1 MSSTE
6 ATVIAGGFLGRAT
19 MITGT
24 PSSRAA
30 EVEFIL
36 EGLHLNKMLNK
47 YAVSGRST
55 YTG

>member
-1 MSSTE
+1 MRERIT
-6 ATVIAGGFLGRAT
+6 ATT
-19 MITGT
+19 PGT
-24 PSSRAA
+24 QAA

-36 EGLHLNKMLNK
+36 EGLHLNKLLNK